1 MEMIAVGG
9 ATTESLPRSGQY
21 LIVQLQGEAF
31 GLDISSVREIIAYIV
46 PTQIPMMPD
55 FVVGVINLRGQV
67 VPVIDMAR
75 RFGRPA
81 TQIHKR
87 SCIIILDLQDGQ
99 SRQRLGVVVDAVNEV
114 LEFGTEQIE
123 AAPQFGAG
131 LRTEFIRGMG
141 KVEGSFM
148 ILLEM
153 GRVLSI
159 DEMSTLSAL
168 AADAGEVGSADSG
181 V

>member
-1 MEMIAVGG
+1 MEMLA
-9 ATTESLPRSGQY
+9 AQESSTSLRSWAGQY

-31 GLDISSVREIIAYIV
+31 GLEISGVREIIAYIV
-46 PTQIPMMPD
+46 PTLIPMMPD

-87 SCIIILDLQDGQ
+87 SCIIIIDLQDGHF
-99 SRQRLGVVVDAVNEV
+99 RQRLGVVVDAVNEV
-114 LEFGTEQIE
+114 LEFGAEQIE

-141 KVEGSFM
+141 KINGTFM
-148 ILLEM
+148 ILLEIDK
-153 GRVLSI
+153 VLSME
-159 DEMSTLSAL
+159 EMSALSVI
-168 AADAGEVGSADSG
+168 AAKPVESGSAG
-181 V
+181 PEV

>member
-9 ATTESLPRSGQY
+9 ASTEPRSRSGQY

-31 GLDISSVREIIAYIV
+31 GLDITGVREIIAYMV

-75 RFGRPA
+75 RFGRPT

-87 SCIIILDLQDGQ
+87 SCIIILDLQDGH

-114 LEFGTEQIE
+114 LEFGTEQVE
-123 AAPQFGAG
+123 PAPQFGSG

-141 KVEGSFM
+141 KVEGNFM

-153 GRVLSI
+153 GRVLSLE
-159 DEMSTLSAL
+159 EMSALSAI
-168 AADAGEVGSADSG
+168 AAEDGTIDTADSG

>member
-9 ATTESLPRSGQY
+9 ASTEPRSRSGQY

-31 GLDISSVREIIAYIV
+31 GLDITGVREIIAYMV

-75 RFGRPA
+75 RFGRPT

-87 SCIIILDLQDGQ
+87 SCIIILDLQDGH

-114 LEFGTEQIE
+114 LEFAAEQIE
-123 AAPQFGAG
+123 PAPQFGSG

-141 KVEGSFM
+141 KVEGNFM

-153 GRVLSI
+153 GRVLSLE
-159 DEMSTLSAL
+159 EMSALSAI
-168 AADAGEVGSADSG
+168 AAEDGTIGAADSG